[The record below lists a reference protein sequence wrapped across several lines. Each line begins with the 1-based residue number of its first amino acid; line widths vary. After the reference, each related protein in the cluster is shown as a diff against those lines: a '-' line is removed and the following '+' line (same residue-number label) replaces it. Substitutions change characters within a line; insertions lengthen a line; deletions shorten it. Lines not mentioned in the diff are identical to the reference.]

1 MIRERDVA
9 ASDSDA
15 IHVTLPDGS
24 ARTYPRGV
32 TGAEIAASIG
42 KGLAK
47 AAFAV
52 EVDGEIR
59 DLSRAH
65 RRATPGSASSQTDD
79 PEALAVIRHDAAHVM
94 AEAVQD
100 LYPGTQVTIGP
111 AIENG
116 FYYDFARNEPFTPDD
131 LARIEAR
138 MARDRRRPTSRS
150 SAQEVTPR
158 RGARRASTT
167 WASGSR
173 LELSDAIPEG
183 EPISLYHQGDWFDL
197 CRGPHVPV
205 APAGSAPS
213 S

>member
-32 TGAEIAASIG
+32 TGAEVAASIG

-59 DLSRAH
+59 DLSRPIDGDA
-65 RRATPGSASSQTDD
+65 RVRILKTDD
-79 PEALAVIRHDAAHVM
+79 PDALPVLRHDAAHVM

-116 FYYDFARNEPFTPDD
+116 FYYDFHREEPFTPDD
-131 LARIEAR
+131 LARIEGRRAEVR
-138 MARDRRRPTSRS
+138 KAAQPFGRPGGDRARDGRDGKGRKAVRS
-150 SAQEVTPR
+150 P
-158 RGARRASTT
+158 G
-167 WASGSR
+167 
-173 LELSDAIPEG
+173 G
-183 EPISLYHQGDWFDL
+183 EP
-197 CRGPHVPV
+197 RGREGALRRHGRTLQAR
-205 APAGSAPS
+205 APGRDPR
-213 S
+213 